1 MQCPGVTTRVHVWSG
16 GGGSSNSSMAVR
28 LWSSS
33 VQGLLRVR
41 FPRTR
46 TVAPCYLFERFRK
59 YFLFWLL
66 LEMKLSFPEGHEF
79 ALLFFFLLFYQS
91 ILSKSSSRLRC
102 SRGTR
107 ARFLALIL
115 IEKSKLKFFAH

>member
-1 MQCPGVTTRVHVWSG
+1 MQCQGLTTRVHVWSG
-16 GGGSSNSSMAVR
+16 GGGSRSSSNSSMAVR

-59 YFLFWLL
+59 YFLFWVL
-66 LEMKLSFPEGHEF
+66 LEMKLSFPEGHDF
-79 ALLFFFLLFYQS
+79 ALLFFFLFFF
-91 ILSKSSSRLRC
+91 SS
-102 SRGTR
+102 
-107 ARFLALIL
+107 
-115 IEKSKLKFFAH
+115 FFIWVFFPIVAVD